1 MSRDYFD
8 PQSNG
13 TETVWKHPLGLTYTD
28 GVRLFAMEHEA
39 YWTLDVVASYL
50 PQLRKFDFLVIY
62 FDVDDGKCC
71 FHAREDSDLPDVII
85 QHIPFTDL
93 DVSVR
98 YYLIDGM
105 LMFPSDY

>member
-1 MSRDYFD
+1 MSRDYYD
-8 PQSNG
+8 PMSYG
-13 TETVWKHPLGLTYTD
+13 TEVVWKHPLGLIYTD
-28 GVRLFAMEHEA
+28 GVRLFAMEHQA

-50 PQLRKFDFLVIY
+50 TRLRQFDFLVIY

-93 DVSVR
+93 NVSIR
-98 YYLIDGM
+98 FYLIDGM
-105 LMFPSDY
+105 LMFHSEY